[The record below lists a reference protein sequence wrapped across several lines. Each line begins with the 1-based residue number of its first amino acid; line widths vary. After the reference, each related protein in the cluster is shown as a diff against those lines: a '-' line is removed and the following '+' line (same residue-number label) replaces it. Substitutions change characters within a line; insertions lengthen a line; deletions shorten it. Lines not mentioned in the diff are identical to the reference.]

1 MTCREAI
8 GHIDTVVRREM
19 HRMVS
24 TPLYFFCIL
33 VAPLISMTFF
43 LSLMREGLPKDL
55 PIAVVDLDNTETSR
69 NLVRQLDAFEQT
81 SVYIRT
87 GSFNEAR
94 EAMQRGEVYGIFYI
108 PEDFTVEATS
118 GKQPKLSYYT
128 NSTYLIAA
136 SLLFRDMKTMSELA
150 SGAAMQQVMLARGAT
165 ERQAMAL
172 LQPIVIDTHPLG
184 NPWLN
189 YSVYLNNTLLPG
201 VLMLFIFMITVH
213 SLGIEIKE
221 QTSRQWLSLA
231 RGSLPVALT
240 GKLLPQTAVFFL
252 VWALID
258 VVMYG
263 WLRFP
268 CHCGLPV
275 MLGVSLLGVV
285 AAQGMGVFMFG
296 VLPTLRLGLSF
307 ASLWGVI
314 SFSISGMSFPVM
326 AMHPVLQGLSY
337 LFPLRHYFLLYVNFA
352 LNGYGAADIWPHL
365 VGLAAFVL
373 LPLVILRRL
382 KRALLTAKY
391 VP

>member
-1 MTCREAI
+1 MENDIPKIDLPDNWVI
-8 GHIDTVVRREM
+8 GKLTQND
-19 HRMVS
+19 
-24 TPLYFFCIL
+24 
-33 VAPLISMTFF
+33 ISL
-43 LSLMREGLPKDL
+43 LSLYANYPCRLK
-55 PIAVVDLDNTETSR
+55 A
-69 NLVRQLDAFEQT
+69 
-81 SVYIRT
+81 
-87 GSFNEAR
+87 
-94 EAMQRGEVYGIFYI
+94 GIFAFCRKGDI
-108 PEDFTVEATS
+108 E
-118 GKQPKLSYYT
+118 
-128 NSTYLIAA
+128 A
-136 SLLFRDMKTMSELA
+136 SLNLTRYRVKA
-150 SGAAMQQVMLARGAT
+150 
-165 ERQAMAL
+165 
-172 LQPIVIDTHPLG
+172 
-184 NPWLN
+184 
-189 YSVYLNNTLLPG
+189 NTLITIQPG
-201 VLMLFIFMITVH
+201 TILQIHKVEGDVEIYFMGFSSDFINRTDTRKPAIDIHYAVKDYPI
-213 SLGIEIKE
+213 IEIKE